1 MLFQIYLN
9 LNIFFCSLT
18 FATITHDAFIRFK
31 FEFENSFEC
40 ITDAVV
46 TNDVSAVFELVCS
59 FECSCSL
66 TSALVTDNI
75 SDILEF
81 I

>member
-1 MLFQIYLN
+1 MHLML
-9 LNIFFCSLT
+9 
-18 FATITHDAFIRFK
+18 
-31 FEFENSFEC
+31 EFDLENGFEC

-46 TNDVSAVFELVCS
+46 TNHVSDVFELVCS

-81 I
+81 IRL